1 MMSSMIRILNILE
14 KKLELLKNNS
24 TKNEILET
32 DILFTEEYDK
42 MLEKFNVEKIDDI
55 NKEEYRDDLLKM
67 KNLVNKIIEIEN
79 DDSLINNKKIN
90 IKSNKNVANMYKK
103 SMKNNLVK

>member
-1 MMSSMIRILNILE
+1 VMSSMIRILNILE

>member
-1 MMSSMIRILNILE
+1 MIRILNILE

>member
-1 MMSSMIRILNILE
+1 MSSMIRILNILE